1 MADTGVLYR
10 SWVFGER
17 ESRVAR
23 KLLLG
28 YSLHPLIPTSGKSY
42 LRPLYLRSVS
52 SVLVLAPE
60 LALLCDQSQWVKSRP
75 RDAPI
80 PAI

>member
-1 MADTGVLYR
+1 MANTAVLYR
-10 SWVFGER
+10 SWVFEER

-28 YSLHPLIPTSGKSY
+28 SLHPLIPTSVKSY

-60 LALLCDQSQWVKSRP
+60 LALLCDQSQWVRSRTS
-75 RDAPI
+75 DAPI
-80 PAI
+80 PVI